1 MPKGNFL
8 TAYVPSEFPD
18 IGTLAGLSLHAL
30 PRAPP
35 SLHWTLYSSAPDG
48 LVSSLSDEGCVWR
61 QRAVAPLDRRQ
72 QDARVLTSA
81 WRHI

>member
-18 IGTLAGLSLHAL
+18 IGTLAGLSSHAL
-30 PRAPP
+30 TRAPP
-35 SLHWTLYSSAPDG
+35 CPHWTLSSSAP
-48 LVSSLSDEGCVWR
+48 DEGCVWR
-61 QRAVAPLDRRQ
+61 QRGVAPLDRRQ